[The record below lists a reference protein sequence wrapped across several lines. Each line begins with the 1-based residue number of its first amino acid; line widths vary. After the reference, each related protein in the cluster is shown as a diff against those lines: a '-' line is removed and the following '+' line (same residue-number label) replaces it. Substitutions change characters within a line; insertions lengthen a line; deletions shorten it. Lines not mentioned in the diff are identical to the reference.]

1 VDCQL
6 DLVGGEA
13 KGQPGRV
20 THWERTVES
29 GSEGVDVWS
38 KGSHEG
44 RWVGDDKCDR
54 TPIVDLSCDGDG
66 ESAVFILADAGRN
79 VGKGGSDQGGL
90 RVFSRGGT
98 RSVEP
103 SFSDRKWLRLLK
115 SRD

>member
-1 VDCQL
+1 MDCQL

-20 THWERTVES
+20 THWERTVEL

-38 KGSHEG
+38 KGSRGGG
-44 RWVGDDKCDR
+44 RVGDDKCDR
-54 TPIVDLSCDGDG
+54 TPIVDLSCDGEG
-66 ESAVFILADAGRN
+66 ESAVCILADAGRD
-79 VGKGGSDQGGL
+79 VGEGGSDQAGL
-90 RVFSRGGT
+90 RAFSRGGT

-103 SFSDRKWLRLLK
+103 SFSHRKWLRFLK